1 VAATHFAHPEYAGT
15 YARARTLSDGT
26 LAQWAEILGALT
38 PRAAVRSVLD
48 LGAGTG
54 RFSALLAD
62 VYASP
67 VVAVEPALAMLD
79 QRAASLPNTVR
90 FVAAAAEALPLSAD
104 SIDLAFLSMVYHHLA
119 NVPVALGEL
128 RRVVRAGGCSVVR
141 TATREIVESI
151 PLFDFFPEA
160 RDLDRRRMPWRNDL
174 VGAFERQGFA
184 GRTHITVQQRFA
196 DDPLEWLHK
205 ISLRGLSSLQLL
217 PDDVFARRLAEF
229 ERYCRA
235 APAAPVWEPVDLFVF
250 HAPE

>member
-1 VAATHFAHPEYAGT
+1 
-15 YARARTLSDGT
+15 
-26 LAQWAEILGALT
+26 
-38 PRAAVRSVLD
+38 
-48 LGAGTG
+48 
-54 RFSALLAD
+54 
-62 VYASP
+62 